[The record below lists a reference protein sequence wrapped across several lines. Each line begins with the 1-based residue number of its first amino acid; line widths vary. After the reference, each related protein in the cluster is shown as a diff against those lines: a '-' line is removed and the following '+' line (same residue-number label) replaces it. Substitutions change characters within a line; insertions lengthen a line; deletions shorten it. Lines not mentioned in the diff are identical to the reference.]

1 MSGWTC
7 GGFVGYSSSIT
18 ASYQDLTGLA
28 ERMAEDMS
36 FAEGLELSG
45 FVGCVWGAFPLS
57 LALPLYGNRTCF
69 GGIRGLGNRG

>member
-1 MSGWTC
+1 
-7 GGFVGYSSSIT
+7 
-18 ASYQDLTGLA
+18 
-28 ERMAEDMS
+28 
-36 FAEGLELSG
+36 LELSG